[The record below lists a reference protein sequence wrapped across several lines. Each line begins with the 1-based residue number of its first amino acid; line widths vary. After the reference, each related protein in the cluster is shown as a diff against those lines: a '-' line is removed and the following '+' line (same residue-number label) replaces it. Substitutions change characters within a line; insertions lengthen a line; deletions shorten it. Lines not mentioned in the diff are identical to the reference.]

1 MCLVEM
7 IEKWRIKI
15 KIKTLLFGLG
25 EKWEN
30 EKSNLYK
37 FSHMPC
43 IKNSCLVKKKN
54 KQTTQIFSN
63 HAQLKRQRQ
72 PPLPLDAVVTSQI

>member
-1 MCLVEM
+1 MD
-7 IEKWRIKI
+7 K
-15 KIKTLLFGLG
+15 
-25 EKWEN
+25 
-30 EKSNLYK
+30 K
-37 FSHMPC
+37 FMP
-43 IKNSCLVKKKN
+43 SLKKN

>member
-1 MCLVEM
+1 
-7 IEKWRIKI
+7 
-15 KIKTLLFGLG
+15 
-25 EKWEN
+25 
-30 EKSNLYK
+30 
-37 FSHMPC
+37 MPW
-43 IKNSCLVKKKN
+43 IKNSCLVKKKTN